1 MPNFR
6 QMMSRPVQNQSQIQ
20 TVSGDTS
27 WRFSVPS
34 GHYDEAYDLSQPRA
48 HWQYLLES
56 IEELGN
62 DGLQDRHKKAARIL
76 RDDGATY
83 ALANDPL
90 GSTNWELDPIPM
102 LISSDEW
109 SQVEAGL
116 IERAELLD
124 FVLKDIYGPRELIR
138 QGIIPPEII
147 YNHPGFLR
155 QCQDIRLPAE
165 HQLTMHAADM
175 VRGPDGKI
183 VIIGDRTQ
191 APSGAGYALENRTVL
206 SRVMPSLF
214 RDSQVHRLALFFQS
228 LRSTLNS
235 LAADKGVTPQIVIL
249 TPGAYSETYF
259 EHIYLSNY
267 LGFPLVQGSDLTVR
281 DGCVW
286 LKSLTGLS
294 KVDVILRRVDDIYC
308 DPVELK
314 SDSYLGIPGLTEAVR
329 AGNVVVSNPLGA
341 GILETPALLKYL
353 PAISQHFFGRELAL
367 PSVDT
372 WWCGDPQDM
381 AYIKANLDRLIIKP
395 SMRQVDQ
402 PSIYGHQLSEVN
414 KAEVLAKI
422 EKDPYAYVAQSYVAP
437 SYLPA
442 WQHNQIQ
449 SRPSIFRSFTVA
461 NESTYVVMS
470 GGLTRVGLSAD
481 DTVVT
486 NQAGSQSKDTW
497 ILASEP
503 EKQLSL
509 IESSAAVSEL
519 SQQPNLPSR
528 VVENLFWMGR
538 YAERAESTIRF
549 IRTVFMQL
557 NGIDPLPESSKK
569 LLLQGLSKQT
579 KCLPGFMQ
587 DDVLHK
593 PDDELMSLIL
603 DGKRAGSVKSCLLAL
618 LVCSEE
624 VKEML
629 SADTHRIIND
639 LRDNLHDIDRVFVG
653 GIPSAPEEALDPLVT
668 TLLALSGLSHESM
681 LHGVGWRFQE
691 IGRRTERALQTALL
705 IDSLLTTQVSDSE
718 QHQVLESALLSVEA
732 LITFRRRYRNTKD
745 IMSGLDLLMIDE
757 TNPRSIFYQLKRLE
771 DHFDQLPQTAVVN
784 KPGLTPE
791 KRLLIKSLNDI
802 QLADLEAL
810 TVIDGTSEDRKNL
823 KVLLKELIDQL
834 ESFSTL
840 LSDQY
845 FDHQSGPQQLTGAQ
859 GGVYL

>member
-1 MPNFR
+1 MRNFS
-6 QMMSRPVQNQSQIQ
+6 QTMSKPVQNQSQ
-20 TVSGDTS
+20 TSFVDTAWGYS
-27 WRFSVPS
+27 IPS
-34 GHYDEAYDLSQPRA
+34 GHYNEAYDLNQPRA
-48 HWQYLLES
+48 HWQYLLGS
-56 IEELGN
+56 MKELGQE
-62 DGLQDRHKKAARIL
+62 GIHDRHKKAARIL

-90 GSTNWELDPIPM
+90 GIKNWELDPIPM
-102 LISSDEW
+102 LIPSDEW
-109 SQVEAGL
+109 SQVETGL
-116 IERAELLD
+116 IERTELLD
-124 FVLKDIYGPRELIR
+124 LVLKDLYGPRELINNS
-138 QGIIPPEII
+138 IIPPEII
-147 YNHPGFLR
+147 FNHPGFLR
-155 QCQDIRLPAE
+155 QCQGIRLPAE
-165 HQLTMHAADM
+165 HQLTMHAVDM
-175 VRGPDGKI
+175 VRGPDGKM

-228 LRSTLNS
+228 LRNTLNT
-235 LAADKGVTPQIVIL
+235 LAAESGPNPQIVIL

-281 DGCVW
+281 EGCVW

-294 KVDVILRRVDDIYC
+294 KVDVILRRVDDNYC

-329 AGNVVVSNPLGA
+329 ARNVVVSNPLGS

-353 PAISQHFFGRELAL
+353 PAISQYFLGRELAL
-367 PSVDT
+367 PSVKT
-372 WWCGDPQDM
+372 WWCGDSKDM
-381 AYIKANLDRLIIKP
+381 AYIQANLDKLIIKP
-395 SMRQVDQ
+395 SMRQANQ
-402 PSIYGHQLSEVN
+402 PSIYGHLLSHSD
-414 KAEVLAKI
+414 KTEVLARISKA
-422 EKDPYAYVAQSYVAP
+422 PYAYVAQSYVAP

-442 WQHNQIQ
+442 WQNNQIQ

-461 NESTYVVMS
+461 HENTYVVMA
-470 GGLTRVGLSAD
+470 GGLTRVGLSVD

-509 IESSAAVSEL
+509 KEQNAAIAEL
-519 SQQPNLPSR
+519 SHQPNLPSR

-538 YAERAESTIRF
+538 YAERAESTIRL

-557 NGIDPLPESSKK
+557 NGIEPLPEASRKV
-569 LLLQGLSKQT
+569 LLEGLSRQT

-587 DDVLHK
+587 SELLRE
-593 PDDELMSLIL
+593 PDKELISLIL
-603 DGKRAGSVKSCLLAL
+603 DGTKSGSVKSCLLAL
-618 LVCSEE
+618 LTCSEE

-639 LRDNLHDIDRVFVG
+639 LRDNLYDLDRAFVG
-653 GIPSAPEEALDPLVT
+653 EVPSAPEEALDPLVT

-691 IGRRTERALQTALL
+691 IGRRTERALQTAVL
-705 IDSLLTTQVSDSE
+705 IDSLLTTNVPGSQ
-718 QHQVLESALLSVEA
+718 QHQILESVLLSVEA
-732 LITFRRRYRNTKD
+732 LITFRRRYRNSQD
-745 IMSGLDLLMIDE
+745 IVSGLDLLMLDE
-757 TNPRSIFYQLKRLE
+757 TNPRSILYQLKLLE
-771 DHFDQLPQTAVVN
+771 EHYHQLPQTSVAK
-784 KPGLTPE
+784 KPGLSPG

-802 QLADLEAL
+802 QLADLDFL
-810 TVIDGTSEDRKNL
+810 TVLNGTGKDRENL
-823 KVLLKELIDQL
+823 KVLLTELINQL
-834 ESFSTL
+834 EGFSGL

-845 FDHQSGPQQLTGAQ
+845 FDHQSGPQQLTGKQA
-859 GGVYL
+859 GVFL